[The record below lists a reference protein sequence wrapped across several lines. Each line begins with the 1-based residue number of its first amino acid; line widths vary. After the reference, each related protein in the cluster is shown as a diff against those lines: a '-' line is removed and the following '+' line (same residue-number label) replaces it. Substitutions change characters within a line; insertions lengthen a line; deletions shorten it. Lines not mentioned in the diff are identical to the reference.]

1 MPRTVSNDR
10 FASVPDFRLS
20 DNTAQSQ
27 NSPVLA
33 ALSGGGFVALW
44 SDGFAPAGVRGQLFD
59 GNGREVGAEFVI
71 APGGGEPSVTALPT
85 GGFVVTWTVEN
96 PYPSV
101 FDIKGQIFDATGAAV
116 GSEFL
121 VNTAT
126 DGFQIQSTV
135 TPLAGGG
142 FAVTWLKP
150 DDPLYDAVH
159 AQVFAADGAKIGG
172 EIVASEATPGDKLAA
187 DVVGLAGGG
196 FVVSWLD
203 NSAENDGGNLS
214 PGSRAQL
221 FDASGN
227 KLGGAFSLNSII
239 PGVQQNADLAA
250 LPTGGFVA
258 TWADDGGQF
267 GGTPHPENKGIWMQI
282 FDSAG
287 AKVGAAVHVSTLGP
301 IGQDTPDVEVIPNTG
316 FIITWKDGNNTADS
330 NAGHLRAQIFDFAGN
345 KTGEEFSIN
354 PGLAAGQQLPD
365 LAVLSNGAF
374 VVGWANLAAPQFN
387 DQDVRAHMFF
397 PTVLGTDAN
406 ENFAG
411 TADRDFIFGKGGDDQ
426 LSGFGEDDGLDGGAG
441 NDTLD
446 GGTGNDDL
454 AGGTGNDTLIG
465 GDGNDSLD
473 GGVGADSMTGGL
485 GNDIYYVDDSGDSV
499 VEIAGQGSDQIL
511 TGVSLTLSS
520 GQEIEVLS
528 AADPAATSA
537 LDLTGN
543 ALRQTIIGNAG
554 ANVLTGGGGGDY
566 LAGLDGDDILVGNA
580 DAASTL
586 EGDAGN
592 DTYYVNRTG
601 DSVIEAMGQGNDRII
616 TTVSY
621 TLSSGQE
628 IETLSAA
635 DPAATTPISLTGNV
649 FSQVI
654 TGNAGAN
661 VLNGG
666 GAGFDYLVGLGGDDI
681 LVGNSFGPSTLQGG
695 TGDDWYYV
703 SLTGDSLVEFAGE
716 GNDRILSSVSYTLS
730 AGQEIETL
738 STIDPAGTSAINL
751 TGNALTQVISGNA
764 GANIL
769 TSGGGSDYLVG
780 LGGND
785 TLVGNA
791 DTASTLQ
798 GGTGNDFYYVFQTGD
813 SIVELAGEGSDRIV
827 TAVSYTLSPGVEI
840 ETLLAADQ
848 NGTAAIDIAG
858 NDIGQA
864 IGGTNGANILNGNGG
879 ADDLAGFGGNDVL
892 LGGDGDDLLN
902 GGGASDVLNGGAG
915 ADRFVFADAL
925 GPTNIDGIQDF
936 VSGQDRLLLD
946 HGVFTG
952 LSVGG
957 LSSGAFVTGT
967 AAQDADD
974 RILYDSATGNL
985 YFDADGNGAGSA
997 ILFAN
1002 LNGHPTLAAS
1012 DFVVI

>member
-20 DNTAQSQ
+20 DSSDQTQMA
-27 NSPVLA
+27 PALA
-33 ALSGGGFVALW
+33 ALSGGGFISVWADETF
-44 SDGFAPAGVRGQLFD
+44 STRSIRGQIFN
-59 GNGREVGAEFVI
+59 GNGRDVGAEFVI
-71 APGGGEPSVTALPT
+71 DSPTAIEPSVTGLPS
-85 GGFVVTWTVEN
+85 GGFVVTWVEEN
-96 PYPSV
+96 AFPSS
-101 FDIKGQIFDATGAAV
+101 FDIKGQAFDATGARI
-116 GSEFL
+116 GSEFF
-121 VNTAT
+121 VNTTT
-126 DGFQIQSTV
+126 DGFQVNPTV
-135 TPLAGGG
+135 AALAGGG
-142 FAVTWLKP
+142 FVVTWEQP
-150 DDPLYDAVH
+150 ENQTFDNVR
-159 AQVFAADGAKIGG
+159 AQVFAADGTKIGG
-172 EIVASEATPGDKLAA
+172 EIVASEATPGDKLVP
-187 DVVGLAGGG
+187 DVVGLTGGG

-203 NSAENDGGNLS
+203 NGADNDGGNLS

-221 FDASGN
+221 FDAAGN
-227 KLGGAFSLNSII
+227 KLGAAFSLNTITA
-239 PGVQQNADLAA
+239 GTQQNADMAA
-250 LPTGGFVA
+250 LPGGGFVA
-258 TWADDGGQF
+258 AWTDTGAD
-267 GGTPHPENKGIWMQI
+267 PANKGIWTQI

-301 IGQDTPDVEVIPNTG
+301 IGQDTPDVELIPGTG
-316 FIITWKDGNNTADS
+316 FIITWKDGNSTADS
-330 NAGHLRAQIFDFAGN
+330 NAGHLRAQIFDLAGN

-354 PGLAAGQQLPD
+354 PGLDAGQSLPD
-365 LAVLSNGAF
+365 LTVLTNGAF

-387 DQDVRAHMFF
+387 DLDVRAHMFF

-426 LSGFGEDDGLDGGAG
+426 IAGGAEDDGLDGGDG
-441 NDTLD
+441 SDLLN

-454 AGGTGNDTLIG
+454 AGGAGNDTLIG
-465 GDGNDSLD
+465 GDGNDVLD
-473 GGVGADSMTGGL
+473 GGLGADGIIGGL
-485 GNDIYYVDDSGDSV
+485 GNDTYYVDDSGDTV
-499 VEIAGQGSDQIL
+499 TETAGQGNDRIL
-511 TGVSLTLSS
+511 TALSLTLSA
-520 GQEIEVLS
+520 GQEIETLS
-528 AADPAATSA
+528 ARDSGGTTA

-543 ALRQTIIGNAG
+543 AIAQTIVGNAG
-554 ANVLTGGGGGDY
+554 ANVLTSGGGADY
-566 LAGLDGDDILVGNA
+566 LAGLGGDDILIGNA

-586 EGDAGN
+586 EGGTGN

-601 DSVIEAMGQGNDRII
+601 DSVVESMGEGNDRIF

-621 TLSSGQE
+621 TLSGGPE
-628 IETLSAA
+628 IEALSAA
-635 DPAATTPISLTGNV
+635 DPAATTPINLTGDA

-666 GAGFDYLVGLGGDDI
+666 GSGFDYLVGLGGDDI
-681 LVGNSFGPSTLQGG
+681 LVGNTFGPSTLQGG
-695 TGDDWYYV
+695 TGNDWYYV

-738 STIDPAGTSAINL
+738 STIDAAGTSAIDL

-769 TSGGGSDYLVG
+769 TSGGGNDYLVG
-780 LGGND
+780 LGGD
-785 TLVGNA
+785 DILVGNSDA
-791 DTASTLQ
+791 ASTLQ
-798 GGTGNDFYYVFQTGD
+798 GGTGNDVYYIFQTGD
-813 SIVELAGEGSDRIV
+813 SIVEFAGEGSDRIV
-827 TAVSYTLSPGVEI
+827 TAVSYTLSAGVEI
-840 ETLLAADQ
+840 ETLLAAGQ

-925 GPTNIDGIQDF
+925 GPTNIDAIQDF

-946 HGVFTG
+946 HVIFTG

-1002 LNGHPTLAAS
+1002 LNGHPALAAS
-1012 DFVVI
+1012 DFAVI